1 VNVVRTRH
9 QIDLLK
15 SMGAVHVCDS
25 SAPDFTQSLTDAV
38 AATGATIGFDATGGG
53 KLTGQILS
61 AMESALRRSAT
72 GYSPLGSG
80 THKQVYQYGR
90 LDSGVTEFSNDFGLD
105 WGIGGWLA
113 FAFLQKVGP
122 EAVSKLRQRV
132 MNELKT
138 TFASHYTRK
147 ISLAEVI
154 QPEVIQAY
162 CRKATGEKFLVDL
175 SSGFTPGLQR

>member
-1 VNVVRTRH
+1 
-9 QIDLLK
+9 
-15 SMGAVHVCDS
+15 
-25 SAPDFTQSLTDAV
+25 
-38 AATGATIGFDATGGG
+38 
-53 KLTGQILS
+53 
-61 AMESALRRSAT
+61 MESALRRSAT